1 MLTPVPDAC
10 SNSRLTAAEQ
20 ILLAQLRAGDRS
32 VAQTLLRPLL
42 PSLLG
47 LSRRLVADKHWAE
60 DLVQETLV
68 RALQGLPGFA
78 GRSSLRTWV
87 LRILARLASEP
98 QRWRRRERAR
108 PLADVDVPDALGPA
122 PDVPARERELH
133 ERLAEAMERL
143 TLRQRT
149 ALHLR
154 ASEGLDYAAIAA
166 VLGCA
171 PGAARMLVLAARR
184 RIRERMGGHLLP

>member
-1 MLTPVPDAC
+1 MLTPVPDA
-10 SNSRLTAAEQ
+10 SPNSRLTPAEQ
-20 ILLAQLRAGDRS
+20 ELLARLRAGDRS

-47 LSRRLVADKHWAE
+47 LSRRLVGDAHWAE

-68 RALQGLPGFA
+68 RAFRGLPDFA

-87 LRILARLASEP
+87 LRILVRLASEP
-98 QRWRRRERAR
+98 HRWRQREPAR
-108 PLADVDVPDALGPA
+108 PLADLEIPDTLGPA
-122 PDVPARERELH
+122 PDASARERELH

-143 TLRQRT
+143 TPRQRT

-154 ASEGLDYAAIAA
+154 ASEGLDYAAIAE
-166 VLGCA
+166 VLGNSPA
-171 PGAARMLVLAARR
+171 AARMLVLAARQ
-184 RIRERMGGHLLP
+184 RIRERMGRHLLP